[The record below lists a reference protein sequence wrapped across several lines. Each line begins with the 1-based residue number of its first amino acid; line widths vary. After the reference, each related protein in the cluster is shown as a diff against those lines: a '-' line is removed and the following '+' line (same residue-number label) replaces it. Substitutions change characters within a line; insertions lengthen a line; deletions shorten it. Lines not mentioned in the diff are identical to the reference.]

1 MYYNFYLFII
11 ILAVISPINAY
22 NRETILKDITVENEI
37 IIISAGIIFLYIL
50 SQLMTKKEILPKN
63 IETKTVGY
71 LIINIVLASIALYLG
86 GTIIKKSNV
95 LRFKSLQKPIYLVML
110 VIIACI
116 FYEKKCNFQVLLG
129 IGLLVGGCIL
139 VDRNLQY

>member
-11 ILAVISPINAY
+11 ILAIISPINAY

-37 IIISAGIIFLYIL
+37 IIVSSGIIFIYIL
-50 SQLMTKKEILPKN
+50 SQLIMKKDILPKD
-63 IETKTVGY
+63 IETKTIGY
-71 LIINIVLASIALYLG
+71 LIINIVLASSALYLG

-95 LRFKSLQKPIYLVML
+95 LRFKSLQKPIYLVLL
-110 VIIACI
+110 VIIACV

-129 IGLLVGGCIL
+129 IALLVGGCIL

>member
-1 MYYNFYLFII
+1 MYYNFYIFII
-11 ILAVISPINAY
+11 ILAIISPINAY

-37 IIISAGIIFLYIL
+37 IIISTGIIFLYVL
-50 SQLMTKKEILPKN
+50 SQLIMKKEILPKN
-63 IETKTVGY
+63 IETKTIGY
-71 LIINIVLASIALYLG
+71 LIINILLASVALYMG

-95 LRFKSLQKPIYLVML
+95 LRFKSLQKPIYLVLL

>member
-11 ILAVISPINAY
+11 ILAIISPINAY

-37 IIISAGIIFLYIL
+37 IIVSSGIIFLYVL
-50 SQLMTKKEILPKN
+50 SQLIMKKEVLPKN
-63 IETKTVGY
+63 IETKTIGY
-71 LIINIVLASIALYLG
+71 LIINILLASVALYMG

-95 LRFKSLQKPIYLVML
+95 LRFKSLQKPIYLVLL

>member
-11 ILAVISPINAY
+11 ILAIISPINAY

-37 IIISAGIIFLYIL
+37 IIVSSGIIFLYVL
-50 SQLMTKKEILPKN
+50 SQLIMKKEILPKN
-63 IETKTVGY
+63 IETKTIGY
-71 LIINIVLASIALYLG
+71 LIINILLASVALYMG

-95 LRFKSLQKPIYLVML
+95 LRFKSLQKPIYLVLL